1 MAKVPTKARKKFDA
15 IPREKAVA
23 PLAEAPIT
31 SREEPAAKPRAKPAA
46 KPRAKPAAKPRA
58 KPAAKPRAKPAAGAR
73 SRSGKTGKHLVIVE
87 SPAKATTIGRYLGD
101 DYTVRASL
109 GHVRDLPKGKLG
121 VDIDQD
127 FEPSYHIMADKKK
140 IVAELKKAAEGAEDI
155 FLATDPDREGEAISW
170 HLLEAAAFHN
180 KPVRRVVFHQ
190 ITPDAV
196 REAFANDRDIDMRLV
211 NAQQARRILDRLVG
225 YQLSP
230 LLWRKVQKGLS
241 AGRVQSVALRLVVE
255 RDQAISGFVSVEYW
269 SIAATLK
276 PGTGTV
282 FSASLRNLDGDKKKI
297 ELPDEATVKSIVD
310 DLEGATYAVGTVTK
324 QEKHSKPKA
333 PFITSTLQ
341 QEAWRQLRFSA
352 RKTMAVAQQLYEG
365 QDLGSSEGSI
375 GLITYMRTDSPVVA
389 TEAIAETR
397 QYVSRRWGAEYVP
410 ESPRRYASRSKVAQE
425 AHEAIRPTSTDRDP
439 ESMRGHLTNDQFRL
453 YDLVWKRMVA
463 SQMAD
468 AVLDAT
474 TVDIPVT
481 GKSQQG
487 YVFRATGSVVRF
499 AGFRT
504 LYMEA
509 KDEEAK
515 GPDTDSAEDEEA
527 ETDRM
532 LPSLSQGDSLTC
544 RALKP
549 DQHFTQPPPRFTEA
563 SLVKVL
569 EEHGI
574 GRPSTYAPIVSTIV
588 DRQYVTRE
596 RGSLSS
602 TKLGQVVNEQ
612 LSNHFP
618 DIMDLG
624 FTAQLEDQLDDV
636 ANGKREWVPL
646 LREFYGPFA
655 KALEKAT
662 EEMPRVRVEEPTDEI
677 CELCSNP
684 MVIKTG
690 RFGQFL
696 ACTGFPE
703 CRNTRPLLK
712 HTGVTCTHGG
722 EIVER
727 KGRGRTF
734 FGCTRYPD
742 CAFTANQRPEEVA
755 CPLAEQAVPIATGSQ
770 SG

>member
-1 MAKVPTKARKKFDA
+1 MAKAPTKPRKKA
-15 IPREKAVA
+15 AAPRK
-23 PLAEAPIT
+23 
-31 SREEPAAKPRAKPAA
+31 KPAA
-46 KPRAKPAAKPRA
+46 AARRP
-58 KPAAKPRAKPAAGAR
+58 
-73 SRSGKTGKHLVIVE
+73 SGKTAKHLVIVE
-87 SPAKATTIGRYLGD
+87 SPAKATTIGRYLGS

-109 GHVRDLPKGKLG
+109 GHVRDLPSGKLG
-121 VDIDQD
+121 VALDKD
-127 FEPSYHIMADKKK
+127 FEPSYRVMADKKK
-140 IVAELKKAAEGAEDI
+140 VVDELKKAAEGAEDI

-170 HLLEAAAFHN
+170 HLLEAAAFRD

-230 LLWRKVQKGLS
+230 LLWRKVQRGLS

-255 RDQAISGFVSVEYW
+255 RDEEISGFVPVEYW
-269 SIAATLK
+269 SIEATLK
-276 PGTGTV
+276 PGDGRA
-282 FSASLRNLDGDKKKI
+282 FSASLRGLAGERAKI
-297 ELPDEATVKSIVD
+297 ELPDEATVTGIVS

-324 QEKHSKPKA
+324 REVHRRPA
-333 PFITSTLQ
+333 PPFITSTLQ
-341 QEAWRQLRFSA
+341 QEAWRQLRFAA

-365 QDLGSSEGSI
+365 QDLGSAEGAI

-389 TEAIAETR
+389 TEAITETR
-397 QYVSRRWGAEYVP
+397 SYVGRRWGAEYVP

-425 AHEAIRPTSTDRDP
+425 AHGAIRPTSTGRDP
-439 ESMRGHLTNDQFRL
+439 ESMRGFLSSDQFRL
-453 YDLVWKRMVA
+453 YELVWKRMVA

-509 KDEEAK
+509 KDEEPQK
-515 GPDTDSAEDEEA
+515 GPDTDTTEEEE
-527 ETDRM
+527 ETERT
-532 LPSLSQGDSLTC
+532 LPSLSQGDSLNC
-544 RALKP
+544 QALKP

-612 LSNHFP
+612 LATHFP
-618 DIMDLG
+618 DIMDPG

-646 LREFYGPFA
+646 LHEFYGPFA

-662 EEMPRVRVEEPTDEI
+662 EEMPRVRIEEPTDEI
-677 CELCSNP
+677 CELCGKP

-734 FGCTRYPD
+734 FGCTRYPE
-742 CAFTANQRPEEVA
+742 CKFTANRRPEEVA
-755 CPLAEQAVPIATGSQ
+755 CPLAEEAVPAAAASRP
-770 SG
+770 S

>member
-1 MAKVPTKARKKFDA
+1 
-15 IPREKAVA
+15 
-23 PLAEAPIT
+23 
-31 SREEPAAKPRAKPAA
+31 
-46 KPRAKPAAKPRA
+46 
-58 KPAAKPRAKPAAGAR
+58 
-73 SRSGKTGKHLVIVE
+73 
-87 SPAKATTIGRYLGD
+87 
-101 DYTVRASL
+101 
-109 GHVRDLPKGKLG
+109 
-121 VDIDQD
+121 
-127 FEPSYHIMADKKK
+127 
-140 IVAELKKAAEGAEDI
+140 
-155 FLATDPDREGEAISW
+155 
-170 HLLEAAAFHN
+170 
-180 KPVRRVVFHQ
+180 
-190 ITPDAV
+190 
-196 REAFANDRDIDMRLV
+196 
-211 NAQQARRILDRLVG
+211 
-225 YQLSP
+225 
-230 LLWRKVQKGLS
+230 
-241 AGRVQSVALRLVVE
+241 
-255 RDQAISGFVSVEYW
+255 
-269 SIAATLK
+269 
-276 PGTGTV
+276 
-282 FSASLRNLDGDKKKI
+282 
-297 ELPDEATVKSIVD
+297 
-310 DLEGATYAVGTVTK
+310 
-324 QEKHSKPKA
+324 
-333 PFITSTLQ
+333 
-341 QEAWRQLRFSA
+341 
-352 RKTMAVAQQLYEG
+352 
-365 QDLGSSEGSI
+365 
-375 GLITYMRTDSPVVA
+375 
-389 TEAIAETR
+389 
-397 QYVSRRWGAEYVP
+397 
-410 ESPRRYASRSKVAQE
+410 
-425 AHEAIRPTSTDRDP
+425 
-439 ESMRGHLTNDQFRL
+439 MRGFLSSDQFRL
-453 YDLVWKRMVA
+453 YELVWKRMVA

-509 KDEEAK
+509 KDEEPQK
-515 GPDTDSAEDEEA
+515 GPDTDTTEEEE
-527 ETDRM
+527 ETERT
-532 LPSLSQGDSLTC
+532 LPSLSQGDSLNC
-544 RALKP
+544 QALKP

-612 LSNHFP
+612 LATHFP
-618 DIMDLG
+618 DIMDPG

-646 LREFYGPFA
+646 LHEFYGPFA

-662 EEMPRVRVEEPTDEI
+662 EEMPRVRIEEPTDEI
-677 CELCSNP
+677 CELCGKP

-734 FGCTRYPD
+734 FGCTRYPE
-742 CAFTANQRPEEVA
+742 CTFTANRRPEEVA
-755 CPLAEQAVPIATGSQ
+755 CPLAEEAVPAAAASRP
-770 SG
+770 S